1 VSLSLNIDFRESA
14 SAEVRRVI
22 RAMRPEGVNRVAAR
36 GATNRLRSHFD
47 FLQATRRNQLGGKPT
62 NFYRGCR
69 DSTHIAS
76 ATATRATIAISQ
88 IGFAQRLL
96 GGKIRPGRS
105 INPKTGRPT
114 QFIAFPVAKDAYGT
128 RPAERNDLDFAFVP
142 GFGPALVEAR
152 ATEVRI
158 TKGKDGRRT
167 YKPVKTRTGLVPLYR
182 LTDEVNQKAD
192 ASLIPTREQMA
203 TAGAEAVGEYVNA
216 LREVKP

>member
-1 VSLSLNIDFRESA
+1 MRLDIEFKDLA

-22 RAMRPEGVNRVAAR
+22 RAARPEAVIKVGAR
-36 GATNRLRSHFD
+36 GVTNRLRSHFD
-47 FLQATRRNQLGGKPT
+47 FLQATRPNQLRGKRT
-62 NFYRGCR
+62 NFWRGCR
-69 DSTHIAS
+69 DATHIAS
-76 ATATRATIAISQ
+76 VTATKATIAISQ

-114 QFIAFPVAKDAYGT
+114 RFIAFPVKADAYGT
-128 RPAERNDLDFAFVP
+128 RPAERNDLEFAFVP

-152 ATEVRI
+152 ATEIRI
-158 TKGKDGRRT
+158 TKGKNGRRT
-167 YKPVKTRTGLVPLYR
+167 ITPVKTRTGLVPLYR
-182 LTDEVNQKAD
+182 LTDEVDQKAD

-203 TAGAEAVGEYVNA
+203 AAGAEAVAEYANA